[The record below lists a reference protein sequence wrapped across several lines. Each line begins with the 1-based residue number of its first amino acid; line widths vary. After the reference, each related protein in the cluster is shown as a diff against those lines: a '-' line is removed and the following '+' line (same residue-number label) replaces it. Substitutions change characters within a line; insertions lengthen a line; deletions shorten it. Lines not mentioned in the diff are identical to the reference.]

1 MRIDLLQASL
11 EHMIEAHHALADGF
25 LNRLFALLNWT
36 LTEFTISSQVRSS
49 DALCQPCASQ
59 VHAYHAIKSHHAVSG
74 ACMLDFVA
82 L

>member
-1 MRIDLLQASL
+1 MLQASL
-11 EHMIEAHHALADGF
+11 EHMIEAHHALAEGF

-59 VHAYHAIKSHHAVSG
+59 THAYHDTTSHLAVSC
-74 ACMLDFVA
+74 ACMLGIVT